1 MTIPA
6 TRPSRPQT
14 NPEALR
20 RAAQFP
26 ALRAIFTRRSRR
38 FALGAQLSGPLAYR
52 SDADPVPLSDA
63 EEAILVAAA
72 TGVTGVARDDWPFTD
87 ADGERTGAQQLASF
101 TGRSYP
107 SPLATHGTE
116 LFWTNDD
123 GVFFLPQRD
132 VAPTH
137 YRQLTRQDQR
147 HALYRRAVRLAD
159 ERLDVP
165 RRTPNLFGINHWIAN
180 APGTTLFIPVSDVTR
195 VEQANASQWNAS
207 LDIPW
212 SEAHG
217 LGDELEDAACEVF
230 TWLLQQELVA
240 HHVPSSWIPRINPA
254 FLEVKLFLSG
264 KVMDE
269 ARHAEVC
276 VKRLWLNG
284 HGPSR
289 TGPASD
295 SFLAPL
301 TQLDDYEQASLLVDV
316 LGEGQILDIF
326 KIVYDLAPEE
336 ATRRIVLLS
345 RRDEARHVSYGVARL
360 RHRMETARDPE
371 AVGRQVVEWIADR
384 IAVSDEFF
392 ALPENVQAALGVLGR
407 EVGID
412 GRGRARDFPAEANRF
427 RAGRLEAAGL
437 PPGAQRQIHQLLK
450 RA

>member
-1 MTIPA
+1 MSITDDVQDPVSER
-6 TRPSRPQT
+6 TPDSPD
-14 NPEALR
+14 ALR
-20 RAAQFP
+20 RGDRGARQ
-26 ALRAIFTRRSRR
+26 SRR
-38 FALGAQLSGPLAYR
+38 WLNSEIPLGRLLETPYGELP
-52 SDADPVPLSDA
+52 
-63 EEAILVAAA
+63 EEAPA
-72 TGVTGVARDDWPFTD
+72 TGLRV
-87 ADGERTGAQQLASF
+87 RTHAL
-101 TGRSYP
+101 P
-107 SPLATHGTE
+107 
-116 LFWTNDD
+116 D
-123 GVFFLPQRD
+123 GVDGLPDMPWTVNRLEQ
-132 VAPTH
+132 VWTP
-137 YRQLTRQDQR
+137 
-147 HALYRRAVRLAD
+147 RLAH
-159 ERLDVP
+159 L
-165 RRTPNLFGINHWIAN
+165 
-180 APGTTLFIPVSDVTR
+180 

-212 SEAHG
+212 HAAMG
-217 LGDELEDAACEVF
+217 LGDDLEDATCEIF

-284 HGPSR
+284 HGPSI

-301 TQLDDYEQASLLVDV
+301 TQLDDYEQASLLVDI

-326 KIVYDLAPEE
+326 KIVHDLAPEE

-371 AVGRQVVEWIADR
+371 AVGRQVVKWIADR
-384 IAVSDEFF
+384 IEVSDEFF
-392 ALPENVQAALGVLGR
+392 TLPENVQAALGVLGR
-407 EVGID
+407 AVGID
-412 GRGRARDFPAEANRF
+412 GRGRAREFPAESHRF

-437 PPGAQRQIHQLLK
+437 PPDAQRRIRQLLR
-450 RA
+450 RAA